1 MEEKNKSPEQL
12 SVGESTEDFSPAPGE
27 NTSEMAAKP
36 RKFRINTHI
45 IMVAVILLVTLI
57 TIIQLKNWGVFI
69 GQDEIFQDG
78 LGEYDDT
85 LDLMLPLLD
94 ENGNPIQTA
103 TDKPLNIL
111 LLGNAPFADDRDSED
126 SLANMIGE
134 MTGANIYNCS
144 ITGSYMAAEN
154 AQYNMYDAPMDA
166 YTPYWL
172 AVWGS
177 TGVNGITFERAEE
190 ILKDEIPE
198 DAKEALD
205 TLEKINFDD
214 LDVMVILYDATDDLM
229 GHRMYSDD
237 NSTDISQCTGNLAA
251 TIEFVQLNHPRIRII
266 VLSPPYAFS
275 DVIDEDGEYVS
286 SDVTRYGQDVLSTY
300 VIKEY
305 TSCANRQVTFV
316 DNLYGTITEDNAKD
330 YLTDNLHL
338 NVEGRRLIAQRFVYA
353 LNYYNNRQY
362 Q

>member
-1 MEEKNKSPEQL
+1 MEEKKRSPEQQFTAETAEDSSSTQEKIETGA
-12 SVGESTEDFSPAPGE
+12 SVRP
-27 NTSEMAAKP
+27 KI
-36 RKFRINTHI
+36 FRINIHI
-45 IMVAVILLVTLI
+45 VVVVVVLLVILI
-57 TIIQLKNWGVFI
+57 TIFQLKNWGEFI

-94 ENGNPIQTA
+94 EEGRPIQTA
-103 TDKPLNIL
+103 SDRPLNIL

-126 SLANMIGE
+126 GLANIIGQ

-144 ITGSYMAAEN
+144 ITGSYMAAVN

-172 AVWGS
+172 AIWGS

-190 ILKDEIPE
+190 ILKDQVPA

-205 TLEKINFDD
+205 TLEKLDFND
-214 LDVMVILYDATDDLM
+214 LDVMVILYDASDYLM

-237 NSTDISQCTGNLAA
+237 NSTDISQFTGNLEA
-251 TIEFVQLNHPRIRII
+251 TIEFVQQNHPRIRII
-266 VLSPPYAFS
+266 VLSPPYAYS
-275 DVIDEDGEYVS
+275 DVIDENGEYVS

-338 NVEGRRLIAQRFVYA
+338 NVEGRRLIAQRFVKA
-353 LNYYNNRQY
+353 LNYYKDRQ
-362 Q
+362 

>member
-1 MEEKNKSPEQL
+1 MEEKKKSPGQQPAANT
-12 SVGESTEDFSPAPGE
+12 TEDSSPKQE
-27 NTSEMAAKP
+27 TTAAKGAVQ
-36 RKFRINTHI
+36 RKKFRINTHI
-45 IMVAVILLVTLI
+45 VMVVVVLLVVFI
-57 TIIQLKNWGVFI
+57 TIFQLKNWGVFI

-94 ENGNPIQTA
+94 EEGRPVQTP
-103 TDKPLNIL
+103 TDRPLNIL

-126 SLANMIGE
+126 GLANIIRE
-134 MTGANIYNCS
+134 MTGANVYNCS

-154 AQYNMYDAPMDA
+154 AQFNMYDAPMDA

-190 ILKDEIPE
+190 ILKDQIPA
-198 DAKEALD
+198 DAQEALD
-205 TLEKINFDD
+205 TLEELDFND
-214 LDVMVILYDATDDLM
+214 LDVMVILYDATDYLM

-237 NSTDISQCTGNLAA
+237 NSTDISQFTGNLEA
-251 TIEFVQLNHPRIRII
+251 TIEFVQQNHPRIRII

-275 DVIDEDGEYVS
+275 DVIDENGEYVS

-305 TSCANRQVTFV
+305 TSCAGRQVTFV

-338 NVEGRRLIAQRFVYA
+338 NVDGRRLIAQRFVKA
-353 LNYYNNRQY
+353 LNYYNDRQ
-362 Q
+362 

>member
-1 MEEKNKSPEQL
+1 MEKKEKYSGNQTSNQP
-12 SVGESTEDFSPAPGE
+12 SEDFPSTQDRTAE
-27 NTSEMAAKP
+27 NKTSKP

-45 IMVAVILLVTLI
+45 VFLIVVVAVIAI
-57 TIIQLKNWGVFI
+57 TVFQLKNWGEFVD
-69 GQDEIFQDG
+69 QDEIFQDG

-85 LDLMLPLLD
+85 FDLMLPLLD
-94 ENGNPIQTA
+94 AEGRPVQTSSN
-103 TDKPLNIL
+103 DPLNIL
-111 LLGNAPFADDRDSED
+111 LLGNSPFSDDRNSED
-126 SLANMIGE
+126 GLANMIQE
-134 MTGANIYNCS
+134 MTGANVYNCS
-144 ITGSYMAAEN
+144 ITGSYMAAVN
-154 AQYNMYDAPMDA
+154 SKYNMYDAPMDA

-190 ILKDEIPE
+190 ILKENIPA
-198 DAKEALD
+198 DAKESLE
-205 TLEKINFDD
+205 TLEKLDFNE
-214 LDVMVILYDATDDLM
+214 LDVLVLLYDATDYLM
-229 GHRMYSDD
+229 GHKMYSDE
-237 NSTDISQCTGNLAA
+237 NATDISQFTGNLEA
-251 TIEFVQLNHPRIRII
+251 TIEFIQQNHPQIRII

-275 DVIDEDGEYVS
+275 DVIDENGDYVS

-338 NVEGRRLIAQRFVYA
+338 NVEGRRLIAQRFAYA
-353 LNYYNNRQY
+353 LNYYKNH
-362 Q
+362 